1 MDSLMEFFPIII
13 YTLSIIIMVLLMVL
27 IVKLIH
33 TVDKAN
39 VILDDVEK
47 KTKSLNGL
55 FSVIDGV
62 TDTLSVFTD
71 TAVSTIVHI
80 FSKILPK
87 KRKKKMKKEILE
99 DE

>member
-39 VILDDVEK
+39 IILEDVER

-55 FSVIDGV
+55 FHVIDGV

-71 TAVSTIVHI
+71 TAVSTIVQI
-80 FSKILPK
+80 FGKILPK
-87 KRKKKMKKEILE
+87 RRKKKIKKEIDE

>member
-1 MDSLMEFFPIII
+1 MDALMEFFPVII

-39 VILDDVEK
+39 IILDDVEK

-55 FSVIDGV
+55 FHVIDGV

-71 TAVSTIVHI
+71 TAVSTIVQI
-80 FSKILPK
+80 FGKILPK
-87 KRKKKMKKEILE
+87 KKKRKMKKEIDE

>member
-39 VILDDVEK
+39 IILDDVER

-55 FSVIDGV
+55 FHVIDGV

-71 TAVSTIVHI
+71 TAVSTIVQI
-80 FSKILPK
+80 FGKILPK
-87 KRKKKMKKEILE
+87 RRKKKRN
-99 DE
+99 

>member
-1 MDSLMEFFPIII
+1 MDSLMEFFPVII
-13 YTLSIIIMVLLMVL
+13 YILSIIIMVLLMVL

-71 TAVSTIVHI
+71 TAVSTIVRI
-80 FSKILPK
+80 FGKIMP
-87 KRKKKMKKEILE
+87 KRKNKKTKKEIDE

>member
-39 VILDDVEK
+39 IILDDVER

-55 FSVIDGV
+55 FHVIDGV

-71 TAVSTIVHI
+71 TAVSTIVQI
-80 FSKILPK
+80 FGKILPK
-87 KRKKKMKKEILE
+87 RRKKKIKKEIDE

>member
-39 VILDDVEK
+39 IILDDVER

-55 FSVIDGV
+55 FHVIDGV

-71 TAVSTIVHI
+71 TAVSTIVQI
-80 FSKILPK
+80 FGKILTK
-87 KRKKKMKKEILE
+87 RRKKKIKKEIDE

>member
-1 MDSLMEFFPIII
+1 MDALMEFFPIII

-39 VILDDVEK
+39 IILDDVEK

-55 FSVIDGV
+55 FHVIDGV

-71 TAVSTIVHI
+71 TAVSTIVQI
-80 FSKILPK
+80 FGKILPK
-87 KRKKKMKKEILE
+87 KKKRKMKKEIDE

>member
-1 MDSLMEFFPIII
+1 MEFFPIII

-39 VILDDVEK
+39 IILDDVER

-55 FSVIDGV
+55 FHVIDGV

-71 TAVSTIVHI
+71 TAVSTIVQI
-80 FSKILPK
+80 FGKILPK
-87 KRKKKMKKEILE
+87 RRKKKIKKEIDE

>member
-39 VILDDVEK
+39 IILDDVER

-55 FSVIDGV
+55 FHVIDGV

-71 TAVSTIVHI
+71 TAVSTIVQI
-80 FSKILPK
+80 FGKILQK
-87 KRKKKMKKEILE
+87 RRKKKIKKEIDE

>member
-1 MDSLMEFFPIII
+1 MASLMEFFSIII

-39 VILDDVEK
+39 IILDDVER

-55 FSVIDGV
+55 FHVIDGV

-71 TAVSTIVHI
+71 TAVSTIVQI
-80 FSKILPK
+80 FGKILPK
-87 KRKKKMKKEILE
+87 RRKKKIKKEIDE